1 MKYAYLLL
9 ITFLLYSGCG
19 TDKTEEEQAVKAV
32 IYKNIEAGNNED
44 VDAYISTMDKDNK
57 NYDRAEDMMNK
68 IFSTYDLHYQV
79 KDLKVIELKD
89 DVAKVQ
95 FVQITKKVKGPT
107 FRDSRIEGIHTLH
120 KTNGEWKIY
129 DTQITKMEYLN

>member
-1 MKYAYLLL
+1 MKYLYLFL
-9 ITFLLYSGCG
+9 ITILLFNGCG
-19 TDKTEEEQAVKAV
+19 TDKTEEEQAIKDV

-44 VDAYISTMDKDNK
+44 VAAYLSTMDKDNK

-95 FVQITKKVKGPT
+95 FVQITKKIKGPT
-107 FRDSRIEGIHTLH
+107 FRDSRIEGIKTLH

-129 DTQITKMEYLN
+129 DTQINKVDYLN